1 MKQQTKGGALHR
13 LWQAL
18 PWLWMAAAYLFDLW
32 YQLVPGKWIVDS
44 DLASEMILS
53 DLLNKEGSIISH
65 NWFYST
71 ELKVVNLQWFY
82 RLGLLL
88 FPDDWHLA
96 RAFGMAVTLA
106 LYAACMLFFVKCAR
120 LGRPGLWMVG
130 TLLWPFG
137 QHYLVYAIYG
147 GYYLVYTFF
156 YMLVLALVL
165 PSLCTALYTTGPDVL
180 RISAAPSTPPPTPAS
195 AHTSTSATAASVFL
209 VPGRFFFGCWSDG
222 SGPPIEGSGDGCVYC
237 GCA

>member
-96 RAFGMAVTLA
+96 RTFGMAVTLA
-106 LYAACMLFFVKCAR
+106 LYAACMLFFVKSSIPSFICLCWRWCCAASTPTKSTAHCN
-120 LGRPGLWMVG
+120 GSRPVS
-130 TLLWPFG
+130 PR
-137 QHYLVYAIYG
+137 
-147 GYYLVYTFF
+147 
-156 YMLVLALVL
+156 
-165 PSLCTALYTTGPDVL
+165 PSLA
-180 RISAAPSTPPPTPAS
+180 
-195 AHTSTSATAASVFL
+195 
-209 VPGRFFFGCWSDG
+209 
-222 SGPPIEGSGDGCVYC
+222 
-237 GCA
+237 